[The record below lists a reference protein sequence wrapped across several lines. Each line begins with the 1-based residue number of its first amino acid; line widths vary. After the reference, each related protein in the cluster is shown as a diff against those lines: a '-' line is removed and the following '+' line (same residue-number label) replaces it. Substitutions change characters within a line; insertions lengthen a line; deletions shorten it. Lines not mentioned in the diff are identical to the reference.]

1 MSNNIP
7 YKEKMDYNEL
17 YEIISLVAKVR
28 NTKIY
33 KIVKKRFLLYFPKP
47 YIRYMEERGLYGRT
61 EFVHSIYLWHKKS
74 KKKQC
79 AIICGYAGSG
89 KTTIIRYFEEL
100 PQMRNHCKV
109 ITKIEGIPNAGNI
122 KKNTILFFD
131 YAIEMREK
139 IQRLYKS
146 LDNKKKVTFIL
157 LERDKT
163 EYAFKQ
169 GLDEDIDIKVFNIN
183 EEAPLSETDLAHIIN
198 YHYRYR
204 YDEYEKEMI
213 CVNVSDYPKDLKRYV
228 DVLVQKVDPNFRRPI
243 FAVFLGQMLREE
255 KYFNLEAIADQDY
268 LCETYWE
275 KVKSQE
281 KYRKYE
287 ELEKMQENLVEK
299 SVLNIL
305 IEQSK
310 IPILIASI
318 LKIKIRISFAGKDIK
333 WDVIEDDLHKKEF
346 ERLMSLFEQ
355 KFNKL
360 SEGQMTFFFGLEIE
374 KENETYYRARS
385 GIVETESQ
393 FDLLIAWLFRN
404 CIRDEKVKRPFL
416 TQAIGYLSA
425 NMKEQFLMKCF
436 RYTEDYEDNCILD
449 YLNSYDDLY
458 EKWSIE
464 QYLLAIKD
472 IIKLYKL
479 EERVEVKKAKKESIT
494 KICIVAQKSLD
505 NESWNVFKK
514 NVEECIKKE
523 LNDENEYVLWQNF
536 WDGLYFTDSNEV
548 LKNKAL

>member
-7 YKEKMDYNEL
+7 YDKKMDYKEL
-17 YEIISLVAKVR
+17 YEIISLVAKLK
-28 NTKIY
+28 NTMVY
-33 KIVKKRFLLYFPKP
+33 KWIKKRILLYFPRT
-47 YIRYMEERGLYGRT
+47 YNDYMEERGLYGRT
-61 EFVHSIYLWHKKS
+61 DFVRSIYLWHKKS

-100 PQMRNHCKV
+100 PQMRNRCRV
-109 ITKIEGIPNAGNI
+109 ITQIEGIPNVSNI
-122 KKNTILFFD
+122 KKNTIFFFD

-146 LDNKKKVTFIL
+146 LDKKKNVTFIL

-169 GLDEDIDIKVFNIN
+169 GLGEDIDIKVFNIN
-183 EEAPLSETDLAHIIN
+183 EVALLSEADLAHIIN

-204 YDEYEKEMI
+204 YDEYQKEMI
-213 CVNVSDYPKDLKRYV
+213 CVNVADYPKDLKRYV

-255 KYFNLEAIADQDY
+255 KSFNLEAIADQDY
-268 LCETYWE
+268 LCETYWK

-287 ELEKMQENLVEK
+287 ELEKLQEGLVEK
-299 SVLNIL
+299 KVLNTL

-318 LKIKIRISFAGKDIK
+318 LKIRIRISFAEKDIK
-333 WDVIEDDLHKKEF
+333 WDVIEEDLHKKEF
-346 ERLMSLFEQ
+346 EKLMSLFQQ
-355 KFNKL
+355 KFIKL
-360 SEGQMTFFFGLEIE
+360 SEGQMIFFFGLEIE
-374 KENETYYRARS
+374 KENGTYYRARS

-404 CIRDEKVKRPFL
+404 CIQDEEVKRPFL
-416 TQAIGYLSA
+416 TQAISYLSA
-425 NMKEQFLMKCF
+425 NMRERFLMKCF
-436 RYTEDYEDNCILD
+436 RYTEDYEDSYILD
-449 YLNSYDDLY
+449 YLNSYDEIY
-458 EKWSIE
+458 EAWSIE
-464 QYLLAIKD
+464 QYLVAIKD
-472 IIKLYKL
+472 IFKLYKI
-479 EERVEVKKAKKESIT
+479 EERVEVKKAKKENIT
-494 KICIVAQKSLD
+494 KICVVAQKSLD

-514 NVEECIKKE
+514 NAEEWIKGE
-523 LNDENEYVLWQNF
+523 LEDVNEYLLWQNF
-536 WDGLYFTDSNEV
+536 LDGLYWEEASEILT
-548 LKNKAL
+548 K